1 MVTVMVVLMVGVVVI
16 NRGVGSSDGGGGGG
30 SGGGGGG
37 GGMSVMV
44 SSGVLNDYL
53 IIFILWFIM
62 HYRFILGVIQLSRTE
77 STQMNN
83 NTNCPKTIPYNF
95 LLLFKITL

>member
-1 MVTVMVVLMVGVVVI
+1 MVSSGVL
-16 NRGVGSSDGGGGGG
+16 DD
-30 SGGGGGG
+30 GGGG

-77 STQMNN
+77 STQVNN

-95 LLLFKITL
+95 LLLFKITLSRNGNYAIYQSFN

>member
-1 MVTVMVVLMVGVVVI
+1 MSSGVLDD
-16 NRGVGSSDGGGGGG
+16 DGGG
-30 SGGGGGG
+30 SGGGG

-77 STQMNN
+77 STQVNN

-95 LLLFKITL
+95 LLLFKITLSQNGNYAIYQSFN